1 MNRTSLYG
9 VMSAVLFFS
18 ILWFYFLKESFFEGI
33 LPLSEGTQEENY
45 LKRNINIEKNWVQL
59 TKDLFL

>member
-1 MNRTSLYG
+1 
-9 VMSAVLFFS
+9 MSAVLFFS